1 VRRQR
6 GSANKR
12 SAAGHERWR
21 ERLARAGGLTTVIAI
36 DMSPPNTS
44 SFALMTPFVA
54 KGLEKTCPAG
64 IFTGRPLPNGKPA
77 PFLRTDHIFYYS
89 PHLRGPQRNGIIQCV
104 TGPFFGSDHRYV
116 WAEVE
121 LP

>member
-1 VRRQR
+1 
-6 GSANKR
+6 
-12 SAAGHERWR
+12 
-21 ERLARAGGLTTVIAI
+21 VIAI

-89 PHLRGPQRNGIIQCV
+89 PHLRGASEER
-104 TGPFFGSDHRYV
+104 DHPMRHRSV
-116 WAEVE
+116 LRLRSPLRRAEVE